1 MANVLWNGLIILM
14 LGFFIFFSVIYTVL
28 MGVLKERISMR
39 NIQQGF

>member
-14 LGFFIFFSVIYTVL
+14 LGFFIFFSVIYMVL